1 MSFQTVT
8 CDPTALDEYGFPH
21 FSFAEIDRR
30 RDELLRAADEAGV
43 AALVLYGSHRVGSA
57 VPWLTEWPTTREAVV
72 VVSPGYEDVLLVQ
85 HHNHVPQARHVARGC
100 EVRWGGPDTMRS
112 LVDELRRRGVSQG
125 RIGWMGPLAA
135 ATSAGLDAEGFQCV
149 DLSGVYTRLRLRK
162 SPEEI
167 QWLRYGAELSD
178 AGLRAMVDGLRPGLS
193 EGEIVSLIEGAYVPA
208 GATTIIHHLA
218 TTSMSASDTGVPRQ
232 FVSGRRLQSGDCVTT
247 EISASWWGYPGQV
260 LRSCTVDAE
269 PTPLYRDMHRVA
281 DEALAAVL
289 GALRPGATA
298 QDLVDASGV
307 IEDSGFTII
316 DDLVHGFGGGY
327 LPPVLGSRSRPSG
340 PVPDFTFEP
349 GMAVVIQPNVTTL
362 DWQAGVQTGEL
373 VLVTE
378 EGVERLH
385 SAPTG
390 FLSATSR

>member
-1 MSFQTVT
+1 
-8 CDPTALDEYGFPH
+8 LDGYGFPH
-21 FSFAEIDRR
+21 FSQAELDRR
-30 RDELLRAADEAGV
+30 RGELLGAAEDAGV
-43 AALVLYGSHRVGSA
+43 AALVLYGAHRVGSA

-72 VVSPGYEDVLLVQ
+72 VVSPGFQDILFVQ
-85 HHNHVPQARHVARGC
+85 HHNHVPQATNVAGRC
-100 EVRWGGPDTMRS
+100 DVRWGGPDTMRS
-112 LVDELRRRGVSQG
+112 VVDELKRRGVGQG
-125 RIGWMGPLAA
+125 PIGWMGPLAA
-135 ATSAGLDAEGFQCV
+135 STSTGFHGRGYHCV
-149 DLSGVYTRLRLRK
+149 DLSGAYTRLRLRK

-167 QWLRYGAELSD
+167 EWLRYGAQLSD

-193 EGEIVSLIEGAYVPA
+193 EGEIVSLIEGAYVPT

-218 TTSMSASDTGVPRQ
+218 TTSMAASDTGVPRQ
-232 FVSGRRLQSGDCVTT
+232 FVSGRRLLPGDCVTT

-269 PTPLYRDMHRVA
+269 PTPLYRELHRVA
-281 DEALAAVL
+281 DEAYAAVL

-340 PVPDFTFEP
+340 PVPDFTFEA

-362 DWQAGVQTGEL
+362 DWRAGVQTGEL

-378 EGVERLH
+378 DGVERLH
-385 SAPTG
+385 TAPTG